1 MGIELPDLYYAHD
14 REVFARDGMWLSAG
28 DWGGPKDSERVESRT
43 VRYRTVGD
51 MSCTGAVDSTAYNT
65 ADVIVE
71 LAASRLTERGATRAD
86 DRMSEAAMEDRKK
99 QGYF

>member
-1 MGIELPDLYYAHD
+1 
-14 REVFARDGMWLSAG
+14 MWLAPG
-28 DWGGPKDSERVESRT
+28 QWGGPRTGEVVQART

-51 MSCTGAVDSTAYNT
+51 MSCTGAVESA
-65 ADVIVE
+65 ASDVAGVILE